1 MDISKQIIDQRIQG
15 IIKDNPDFFIE
26 NEEKNISKAF
36 LLLGVASYLDI
47 EISEA
52 EQYVTDGGNDGG
64 FDAAYIDDVSE
75 SQINVVLFQ
84 SKYTRDLNKDSN
96 FPFNAVEKAVNTV
109 KCVFDPSVRLS
120 LNEKSQSVVNEIRSL
135 ILDGKIPYVTFV
147 MLNNGLTWTK
157 DGDDCIQRNF
167 ENQNQVSFIHFN
179 HSDIVKYINRS
190 KTISTQLSLC
200 GKSLQ
205 EDFNYKRV
213 IIGKVSAHEIHKLI
227 KEFGDSLLEKN
238 IRRYLGKNTVNLQI
252 IETLKDQN
260 KNQNFFFYNNG
271 ITLICNK
278 FSYNALQHDNWIVKL
293 DNLQIINGGQTCKS
307 IFNTLEE
314 NPELDYSNVYV
325 LTRIYEVNDNENI
338 VQDITFATN
347 SQNPVDLK
355 DLLSND
361 EMQKNLELA
370 AKELGYIYKR
380 KRDINNSGNS
390 IPISVAAT
398 AIASVWK
405 DMPHIARYR
414 KNDLFENYYNKIF
427 SEINAA
433 QMILAVLIFRF
444 CDTSRKRYTDDKN
457 ISSFRG
463 FETHFASK
471 VFGKLLLQECS
482 VSFDQVTHKTFN
494 QLLEYFE
501 ANKVELFTKA
511 EALLC
516 KMLQQNFSTENL
528 YTLDGRTVA
537 APFRR
542 FDLLIRYI
550 NNEKWWQKACK
561 EEEFLNENKN

>member
-1 MDISKQIIDQRIQG
+1 
-15 IIKDNPDFFIE
+15 
-26 NEEKNISKAF
+26 
-36 LLLGVASYLDI
+36 
-47 EISEA
+47 
-52 EQYVTDGGNDGG
+52 
-64 FDAAYIDDVSE
+64 
-75 SQINVVLFQ
+75 
-84 SKYTRDLNKDSN
+84 
-96 FPFNAVEKAVNTV
+96 
-109 KCVFDPSVRLS
+109 
-120 LNEKSQSVVNEIRSL
+120 
-135 ILDGKIPYVTFV
+135 
-147 MLNNGLTWTK
+147 MLNNGLVWTK

-213 IIGKVSAHEIHKLI
+213 IIGKVSAREIHKLI

-380 KRDINNSGNS
+380 KRDINTSGNS

-433 QMILAVLIFRF
+433 QMILAVMI
-444 CDTSRKRYTDDKN
+444 
-457 ISSFRG
+457 
-463 FETHFASK
+463 
-471 VFGKLLLQECS
+471 
-482 VSFDQVTHKTFN
+482 
-494 QLLEYFE
+494 
-501 ANKVELFTKA
+501 
-511 EALLC
+511 
-516 KMLQQNFSTENL
+516 
-528 YTLDGRTVA
+528 
-537 APFRR
+537 
-542 FDLLIRYI
+542 
-550 NNEKWWQKACK
+550 
-561 EEEFLNENKN
+561 